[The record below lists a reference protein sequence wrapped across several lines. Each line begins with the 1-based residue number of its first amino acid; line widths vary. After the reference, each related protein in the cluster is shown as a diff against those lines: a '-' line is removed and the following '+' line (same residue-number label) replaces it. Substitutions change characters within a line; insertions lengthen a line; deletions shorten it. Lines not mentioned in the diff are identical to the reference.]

1 MAAPHAEIV
10 PILANL
16 LPASFQ
22 LGFMI
27 IRVVPVW
34 PTRLLRGTKDPR
46 HRFVRRQW
54 LLATILFI
62 LSFLSCFYHLS
73 HCSFLFL
80 AIFSYLYVSQQ
91 KKCKGRR
98 FKRFGAWNK
107 DHVNDLYNFTRVILD
122 VALKWELQQYWY
134 SSRMRAIM
142 CECDQHIIKRDDE
155 NEFFSAPERRKGKRR
170 SSGELY
176 A

>member
-1 MAAPHAEIV
+1 MAAPRAETV

-22 LGFMI
+22 LGFTI

-54 LLATILFI
+54 LLATIFLI

-73 HCSFLFL
+73 HCSVLLSQFLHIYMSRSRKSAKKENL
-80 AIFSYLYVSQQ
+80 NTSERETKITSMIFITL
-91 KKCKGRR
+91 
-98 FKRFGAWNK
+98 
-107 DHVNDLYNFTRVILD
+107 RVILD
-122 VALKWELQQYWY
+122 VASKWELPQYRY
-134 SSRMRAIM
+134 SSGMRAIT
-142 CECDQHIIKRDDE
+142 CECSQHII
-155 NEFFSAPERRKGKRR
+155 
-170 SSGELY
+170 
-176 A
+176 